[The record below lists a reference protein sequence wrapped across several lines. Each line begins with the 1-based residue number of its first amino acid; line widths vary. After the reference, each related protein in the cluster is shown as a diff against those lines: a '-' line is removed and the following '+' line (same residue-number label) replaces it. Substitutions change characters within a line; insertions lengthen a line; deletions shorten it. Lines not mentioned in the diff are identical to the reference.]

1 MGHSKLSTITK
12 TSNLPQDNENKSTN
26 LQIAKQPIFHFYP
39 KLVYLDRTLVHV
51 YFSSIE
57 DTADEKSPEPT
68 HDVQSTSKCTILLI
82 LIFAI
87 LFAYM
92 QSTPILITDPRVN
105 HYVVASLIQLG
116 NDPSA
121 SAAIIQVLDYTL
133 L

>member
-12 TSNLPQDNENKSTN
+12 TPNSPQDNENTSAN
-26 LQIAKQPIFHFYP
+26 LQSVKKTVFHFYP
-39 KLVYLDRTLVHV
+39 KPVYFDRTLIHV
-51 YFSSIE
+51 DFSPIK
-57 DTADEKSPEPT
+57 DTVEEKSPEST
-68 HDVQSTSKCTILLI
+68 HDVQSTSKYTILLI
-82 LIFAI
+82 FVFAI

-92 QSTPILITDPRVN
+92 QSTPVLITDPRVN

-121 SAAIIQVLDYTL
+121 SAAIIRVFDYTL